1 MGDTGDSGGTK
12 SVLIFLALI
21 ALIGLTCFA
30 PIYKGKP
37 LLHLILPDGI
47 GPKPPI
53 TKPDRDLR
61 LDKPQPP
68 LETIK
73 PHEERDLDQLIRN
86 SKKKNKKK

>member
-1 MGDTGDSGGTK
+1 MGDKGDSGGTK

-37 LLHLILPDGI
+37 LLHVILPDGI
-47 GPKPPI
+47 GPKKTV
-53 TKPDRDLR
+53 TKP
-61 LDKPQPP
+61 KPTLELGKPVAP
-68 LETIK
+68 LEDIK
-73 PHEERDLDQLIRN
+73 PHEQRDLDQLIRK